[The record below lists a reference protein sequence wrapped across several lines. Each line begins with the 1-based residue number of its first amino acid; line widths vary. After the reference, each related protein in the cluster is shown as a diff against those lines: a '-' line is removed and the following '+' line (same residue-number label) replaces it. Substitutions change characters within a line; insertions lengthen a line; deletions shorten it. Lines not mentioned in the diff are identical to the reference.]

1 MAIKLF
7 VTDIDGTLLVTGRA
21 ISEKNLR
28 AVHEM
33 VGAGVIFTLATGRMY
48 RATLPIAR
56 AAGVDGPL
64 IAYNGALIK
73 STTGEVIHE
82 DCLPAELMLELI
94 EFARERGWH
103 LQTYA
108 GDQLRYARRNE
119 LSDGYEAAVNVKGEA
134 VGWDALEKFS
144 EGSYKALL
152 VTDGAAA
159 SDESIKILTATFG
172 DRLDAVKSNPQYVE
186 ITSKGVSKAKA
197 LRILAARYGLSIEET
212 LAIGDSGNDVP
223 MLRAAGVGV
232 AMGNASDDVKA
243 ACRYVTG
250 LCAEDGFAAA
260 VDRFVFNR

>member
-21 ISEKNLR
+21 ISQKNLR

-33 VGAGVIFTLATGRMY
+33 IDAGVVFTLATGRMY

-56 AAGVDGPL
+56 ALGVDVPL
-64 IAYNGALIK
+64 ITYNGALIK
-73 STTGEVIHE
+73 STAGEVIHE
-82 DCLPAELMLELI
+82 DGLPADLVLELI
-94 EFARERGWH
+94 EFAEERGWH

-119 LSDGYEAAVNVKGEA
+119 LSEGYETAVNVKGEA
-134 VGWDALEKFS
+134 VGWDGLKKFS
-144 EGSYKALL
+144 AGSYKALL
-152 VTDGAAA
+152 VTNGAAA
-159 SDESIKILTATFG
+159 SNEGIEILTAAFG
-172 DRLDAVKSNPQYVE
+172 DRIDAVKSNPQYVE
-186 ITSKGVSKAKA
+186 ITSKGVSKAAA
-197 LRILAARYGLSIEET
+197 LKLLAARYGLSIEET

-232 AMGNASDDVKA
+232 AMGNASDEVKA

-260 VDRFVFNR
+260 FDRFVFNR